1 MITFVVVAIVAFGL
15 TALLTPRVIALSRRR
30 GVLDIPVGE
39 EKEVHSLPTPRLGGL
54 AIFPAFLAAVA
65 VAWIL
70 PVERADASEAGRTVG
85 LLAGAAVIFV
95 LGVWDDVRELS
106 PAPQFAV
113 LTAASII
120 PVAAGV
126 RLTAIPNPIS
136 GEQITLPAAVAF
148 VITLFWIVGAATTVN
163 WIDGLDGLAAG
174 VVAIAAAILVLRTV
188 WLGQI
193 SVALLPLALLGCCL
207 GFLVYN
213 HHPARIFLGGGAYL
227 LGYLI
232 GGVSLAGGPKSATL
246 LLVLAVPIID
256 VAWRIISRLRAH
268 RLPVYGDRGH
278 LHHRLFDLG
287 LSQPRVVLLYYV
299 VAGFFGLLA
308 VALPSAQTKFA
319 ALLLTVIAVIV
330 LLERLSRRLQPPS
343 A

>member
-1 MITFVVVAIVAFGL
+1 MTTFLAVFATAFGL
-15 TALLTPRVIALSRRR
+15 TALLTPRVIALARRR
-30 GVLDIPVGE
+30 GFLDVPVGE

-54 AIFPAFLAAVA
+54 AIFPAFAVA
-65 VAWIL
+65 VLVAWVL
-70 PVERADASEAGRTVG
+70 PVERADASEATRTVG
-85 LLAGAAVIFV
+85 LLAGATIIFL
-95 LGVWDDVRELS
+95 LGVWDDMRELS

-113 LTAASII
+113 LTLASAI
-120 PVAAGV
+120 PVVAGV
-126 RLTAIPNPIS
+126 RLTTIPNPLT
-136 GEQITLPAAVAF
+136 GDQIVFPALVSF
-148 VITLFWIVGAATTVN
+148 LFTLFWIVGAATTVN
-163 WIDGLDGLAAG
+163 WIDGLDGLATG
-174 VVAIAAAILVLRTV
+174 VVAIAAAILVLRTL

-213 HHPARIFLGGGAYL
+213 HYPARIFLGGGAYL
-227 LGYLI
+227 IGYLI
-232 GGVSLAGGPKSATL
+232 GGISLAGGPKSATL

-287 LSQPRVVLLYYV
+287 LSQQRVVLLFYA

-319 ALLLTVIAVIV
+319 ALLLTVVAVGV
-330 LLERLSRRLQPPS
+330 LLERLSRRLQK
-343 A
+343 